1 VSKIDRDGWALFA
14 EDAWIVVPDFT
25 LTTTARLD
33 HDSYFGYHVT
43 PKLYGNWTIDESWA
57 LKGGVSAG
65 YKSRIC
71 VRTTPASPACT
82 ARILIRKLVSVTM
95 T

>member
-1 VSKIDRDGWALFA
+1 MM
-14 EDAWIVVPDFT
+14 VPDFT
-25 LTTTARLD
+25 LTTSARLD

-65 YKSRIC
+65 YKNRTC
-71 VRTTPASPACT
+71 VRTMKVSPAST
-82 ARILIRKLVSVTM
+82 VRIRIPSLGSVTM